1 MPCITITLLSFSYW
15 VESWQESTDPQKFVF
30 EDVGIAA
37 FLVAMWELE
46 REELH
51 LDK

>member
-1 MPCITITLLSFSYW
+1 